1 MNTIKRVWSLI
12 TAMIFCFNVLVPNG
26 LMVKAAQQTSGNS
39 KNYLIVTKDKETV
52 KQLEKTYDKTDE
64 IGENAQ
70 GNLVK
75 NHMTSVA
82 LTQNEVKKLEK
93 DADILSVE
101 EDAEV
106 TASSEVIPDKDIH
119 EKEEKVVEKM
129 KVAPSGICR

>member
-1 MNTIKRVWSLI
+1 MNTIRRVWSLI
-12 TAMIFCFNVLVPNG
+12 TAMIFCFNMLVPNG

-119 EKEEKVVEKM
+119 EKEENVVEKM
-129 KVAPSGICR
+129 KVTPSGICR

>member
-1 MNTIKRVWSLI
+1 MNTIRRVWSLI

-93 DADILSVE
+93 DADILSV
-101 EDAEV
+101 
-106 TASSEVIPDKDIH
+106 
-119 EKEEKVVEKM
+119 
-129 KVAPSGICR
+129 

>member
-1 MNTIKRVWSLI
+1 MNTIRRVWSLI

-26 LMVKAAQQTSGNS
+26 LTVKAAQQTSGNS

-52 KQLEKTYDKTDE
+52 KQLERTYDKTDE

-93 DADILSVE
+93 DADICYQQIPRMSVLYMSQLMNKYFPPILIQ
-101 EDAEV
+101 V
-106 TASSEVIPDKDIH
+106 FL
-119 EKEEKVVEKM
+119 
-129 KVAPSGICR
+129 

>member
-1 MNTIKRVWSLI
+1 MNTIRRVWSLI

-26 LMVKAAQQTSGNS
+26 LTVKAAQQTSGNS

-106 TASSEVIPDKDIH
+106 MASSEVIPDKDIH

-129 KVAPSGICR
+129 KVTPSGICR